1 MAKPEGYTGEDS
13 GTAIS
18 EFAVLDE
25 ASLGWSPAE
34 HVVVHPNG
42 QEVVAEFYAPNAD
55 SGEEASVIEI
65 GLDDVTAG
73 SLLVDIDGHDAD
85 FFSLNELLN
94 NVELAPELAVVT
106 MPDGADSARSEGRD
120 EPRDTNLPEN
130 TQISAK
136 LEFPTLTV
144 VIDDDPVT
152 DTVVF

>member
-18 EFAVLDE
+18 EFAVPDK
-25 ASLGWSPAE
+25 ASLGWSPVE
-34 HVVVHPNG
+34 HLIVHPNG

-85 FFSLNELLN
+85 SFSLNELLN
-94 NVELAPELAVVT
+94 NVEVAPELAVVA

-120 EPRDTNLPEN
+120 EPRDTNLLEN

-136 LEFPTLTV
+136 LEFPTLNV
-144 VIDDDPVT
+144 VIDDDPGA
-152 DTVVF
+152 DTVAF